1 MTVENKIEAPSLASS
16 AMLTE
21 LNISVWTGRKKD
33 RRESREC
40 AKFNDAEL
48 GVVSVNKMLL
58 GDCDKLKA
66 INELRGKIRN
76 HIHYPMTMPWSD
88 SGLRLLP
95 TASYFDYTQLMGEA
109 ITEFYK
115 LVDEFI
121 DDYDFAVT
129 RARVKLGD
137 LFSYRDYP
145 TAEQI
150 RGKFDVRVNYMPLPD
165 AGDFRVDV
173 GNEARDTLQQEY
185 ANFYSDQLETAMGDV
200 WKRMH
205 TALANM
211 SDKLTDSNGKKQV
224 FRDSLV
230 SNALSMVDLLT
241 TCNVTGDSQM
251 EAMRLRLDSTLRGVT
266 PEGLRDDEFLRAET
280 KSKVDDIIKALPSLD
295 M

>member
-1 MTVENKIEAPSLASS
+1 MDNIQAPSLASS

-33 RRESREC
+33 RRESKEV
-40 AKFNDAEL
+40 ANQNYADL

-95 TASYFDYTQLMGEA
+95 TAVYFDYNQQMGEA
-109 ITEFYK
+109 INAFDA

-121 DDYDFAVT
+121 DDYDFAVS
-129 RARVKLGD
+129 RAQAKLGN
-137 LFSYRDYP
+137 LFVRDDYP
-145 TAEQI
+145 TSEQI
-150 RGKFDVRVNYMPLPD
+150 RNKFGVSVNYTPLPD
-165 AGDFRVDV
+165 AGDFRVDI
-173 GNEARDTLQQEY
+173 GNEASTQLKAEY
-185 ANFYSDQLETAMGDV
+185 DKFYSDQLSRAMGDV

-205 TALANM
+205 TALSNM

-224 FRDSLV
+224 FRDTLV
-230 SNALSMVDLLT
+230 SNALSMVDLLS

-251 EAMRLRLDSTLRGVT
+251 EAMRQRLESTLRGVT

-280 KSKVDDIIKALPSLD
+280 KSKVDDILKSLPTLD
-295 M
+295 I

>member
-1 MTVENKIEAPSLASS
+1 MDNIQAPSLASS

-33 RRESREC
+33 RRESKTV
-40 AKFNDAEL
+40 ADQNYADN

-66 INELRGKIRN
+66 INEIRGKIRN

-95 TASYFDYTQLMGEA
+95 TSVYFDYNQQMSESINAFDT
-109 ITEFYK
+109 

-121 DDYDFAVT
+121 DDYDFAVS
-129 RARVKLGD
+129 RAQAKLGN
-137 LFSYRDYP
+137 LFVRDDYP
-145 TAEQI
+145 TSEQI
-150 RGKFDVRVNYMPLPD
+150 RDKFNVRVNYTPLPD
-165 AGDFRVDV
+165 AGDFRVDI
-173 GNEARDTLQQEY
+173 GNEASTQLKEEY
-185 ANFYSDQLETAMGDV
+185 DKFYSDQLSKAMGDV

-224 FRDSLV
+224 FRDTLV

-251 EAMRLRLDSTLRGVT
+251 EAMRQRLESTLRGVT

-280 KSKVDDIIKALPSLD
+280 KSKVDDILKSLPSLD

>member
-1 MTVENKIEAPSLASS
+1 MDNIQAPSLASS

-33 RRESREC
+33 RRESKTV
-40 AKFNDAEL
+40 ADQNYADN

-66 INELRGKIRN
+66 INEIRGKIRN

-95 TASYFDYTQLMGEA
+95 TSVYFDYNQQMSESINAFDT
-109 ITEFYK
+109 

-121 DDYDFAVT
+121 DDYDFAVS
-129 RARVKLGD
+129 RAQAKLGN
-137 LFSYRDYP
+137 LFVRDDYP
-145 TAEQI
+145 TSEQI
-150 RGKFDVRVNYMPLPD
+150 RDKFNVRVNYTPLPD
-165 AGDFRVDV
+165 AGDFRVDI
-173 GNEARDTLQQEY
+173 GNEASTQLKEEY
-185 ANFYSDQLETAMGDV
+185 DKFYSDQLSKAMGDV

-224 FRDSLV
+224 FRDTLV

-251 EAMRLRLDSTLRGVT
+251 EAMRQRLESTLRGVT
-266 PEGLRDDEFLRAET
+266 PEGVRDDEFLRAET
-280 KSKVDDIIKALPSLD
+280 KSKVDDILKSLPSLD

>member
-1 MTVENKIEAPSLASS
+1 MTNNIEAPSLASS

-33 RRESREC
+33 KRESKEC
-40 AKFNDAEL
+40 AKFNDADI

-58 GDCDKLKA
+58 GDCDELKA
-66 INELRGKIRN
+66 LNELRGKIRN

-95 TASYFDYTQLMGEA
+95 TAVYFDYNNQMSEA
-109 ITEFYK
+109 IALFFQLRDKFVEN
-115 LVDEFI
+115 
-121 DDYDFAVT
+121 YDFAVT
-129 RARVKLGD
+129 RARAKLGD
-137 LFSYRDYP
+137 LFMRSDYP
-145 TAEQI
+145 TSEEI
-150 RGKFDVRVNYMPLPD
+150 RSKFDVRVNYTPLPD

-173 GNEARDTLQQEY
+173 GNEASVQLKADY
-185 ANFYSDQLETAMGDV
+185 DKFYGDQLSKAMGDV

-205 TALANM
+205 TALTNM
-211 SDKLTDSNGKKQV
+211 SSKLTDSNGKKQV
-224 FRDSLV
+224 FRDTLV
-230 SNALSMVDLLT
+230 SNAISMVDLLS

-251 EAMRLRLDSTLRGVT
+251 EAMRLKLDGALRGIT

-280 KSKVDDIIKALPSLD
+280 KDKVDDILKSLPSLD

>member
-1 MTVENKIEAPSLASS
+1 MDNIQAPSLASS

-33 RRESREC
+33 RRESKTV
-40 AKFNDAEL
+40 ADQNYADN

-95 TASYFDYTQLMGEA
+95 TAVYFDYNQQMGEA
-109 ITEFYK
+109 INAFDA

-121 DDYDFAVT
+121 DDYDFAVS
-129 RARVKLGD
+129 RAQAKLGN
-137 LFSYRDYP
+137 LFVRDDYP
-145 TAEQI
+145 TSEQI
-150 RGKFDVRVNYMPLPD
+150 RNKFGVSVNYTPLPD
-165 AGDFRVDV
+165 AGDFRVDI
-173 GNEARDTLQQEY
+173 GNEASEQLKSEY
-185 ANFYSDQLETAMGDV
+185 DKFYSDQLSKAMGDV

-205 TALANM
+205 TALTNM
-211 SDKLTDSNGKKQV
+211 SEKLTDSNGKKQV
-224 FRDSLV
+224 FRDTLV
-230 SNALSMVDLLT
+230 SNALSMVDLLS

-251 EAMRLRLDSTLRGVT
+251 EAMRQRLESTLRGVT

-280 KSKVDDIIKALPSLD
+280 KSKVDDILKSLPSLD
-295 M
+295 I

>member
-1 MTVENKIEAPSLASS
+1 MENKIEVPSLASS

-33 RRESREC
+33 KRESKEV
-40 AKFNDAEL
+40 ANQNYADN

-95 TASYFDYTQLMGEA
+95 TASYFDYHEQMTNA
-109 ITEFYK
+109 INAFQS

-129 RARVKLGD
+129 RAQAKLGN
-137 LFSYRDYP
+137 LFVRDDYP
-145 TAEQI
+145 TSEQI
-150 RGKFDVRVNYMPLPD
+150 RNKFGVSVNYTPLPD

-173 GNEARDTLQQEY
+173 GNEASVQLKADY
-185 ANFYSDQLETAMGDV
+185 DKFYGEQLSKAMGDV

-205 TALANM
+205 TALSNM
-211 SDKLTDSNGKKQV
+211 SAKLTDSNGKKQV
-224 FRDSLV
+224 FRDTLV
-230 SNALSMVDLLT
+230 SNALSMVDLLS

-251 EAMRLRLDSTLRGVT
+251 EAMRLKLDGALRGIT

-280 KSKVDDIIKALPSLD
+280 KSKVDDILKSLPTLD

>member
-1 MTVENKIEAPSLASS
+1 MTMDNIQVPSLATS
-16 AMLTE
+16 AMLVE

-33 RRESREC
+33 KRESKTV
-40 AKFNDAEL
+40 ANQNYADN

-76 HIHYPMTMPWSD
+76 HIHYAMTMPWSD
-88 SGLRLLP
+88 AGTVRLLP
-95 TASYFDYTQLMGEA
+95 TMAHSDYHEQMTNA
-109 ITEFYK
+109 INAFQA
-115 LVDEFI
+115 LVTEFI
-121 DDYDFAVT
+121 DDYDFAVS
-129 RARVKLGD
+129 RAQAKLGN
-137 LFSYRDYP
+137 LFVRDDYP

-150 RGKFDVRVNYMPLPD
+150 RSKFGINLNYMPLPD
-165 AGDFRVDV
+165 SGDFRVDI
-173 GNEARDTLQQEY
+173 GNEAMAQIKSDYDE
-185 ANFYSDQLETAMGDV
+185 FYGNQLSKAMGDV

-224 FRDSLV
+224 FRDTLV
-230 SNALSMVDLLT
+230 SNALSMVDLLS

-251 EAMRLRLDSTLRGVT
+251 EAMRQRLESTLRGVT

-280 KSKVDDIIKALPSLD
+280 KGKVDAILKTLPSLD

>member
-1 MTVENKIEAPSLASS
+1 MTNNIEAPSLASS

-33 RRESREC
+33 KRESQEC
-40 AKFNDAEL
+40 AKFNDADI

-58 GDCDKLKA
+58 GDCDELKA
-66 INELRGKIRN
+66 LNELRGKIRN

-95 TASYFDYTQLMGEA
+95 TAVYFDYNNQMSEA
-109 ITEFYK
+109 IALFFQLRDKFVEN
-115 LVDEFI
+115 
-121 DDYDFAVT
+121 YDFAVT
-129 RARVKLGD
+129 RARAKLGD
-137 LFSYRDYP
+137 LFMRSDYP
-145 TAEQI
+145 TSEEI
-150 RGKFDVRVNYMPLPD
+150 RSKFDVRVNYTPLPD

-173 GNEARDTLQQEY
+173 GNEASVQLKADY
-185 ANFYSDQLETAMGDV
+185 DKFYGDQLSKAMGDV

-205 TALANM
+205 TALTNM
-211 SDKLTDSNGKKQV
+211 SSKLTDSNGKKQV
-224 FRDSLV
+224 FRDTLV
-230 SNALSMVDLLT
+230 SNALSMVDLLS

-251 EAMRLRLDSTLRGVT
+251 EAMRLKLDGALRGIT

-280 KSKVDDIIKALPSLD
+280 KDKVDDILKSLPSLD

>member
-1 MTVENKIEAPSLASS
+1 MDNIQAPSLASS

-21 LNISVWTGRKKD
+21 LSISVWTGRKKD
-33 RRESREC
+33 RRESKEV
-40 AKFNDAEL
+40 ATQNYADQGL
-48 GVVSVNKMLL
+48 VSVNKMLMA
-58 GDCDKLKA
+58 DCDKLKA

-95 TASYFDYTQLMGEA
+95 TSVYFDYNQQMSEA
-109 ITEFYK
+109 INAFDT

-121 DDYDFAVT
+121 DDYDFAVS
-129 RARVKLGD
+129 RAQAKLGN
-137 LFSYRDYP
+137 LFVRDDYP
-145 TAEQI
+145 TSEQI
-150 RGKFDVRVNYMPLPD
+150 RSKFGVSVNYTPLPD
-165 AGDFRVDV
+165 AGDFRVDI
-173 GNEARDTLQQEY
+173 GNEASVQLKAEY
-185 ANFYSDQLETAMGDV
+185 DKFYSDQLSKAMGDV

-205 TALANM
+205 TALSNM

-224 FRDSLV
+224 FRDTLV

-251 EAMRLRLDSTLRGVT
+251 EAMRLKLDGALRGIT

-280 KSKVDDIIKALPSLD
+280 KDKVDDILKSLPSLD

>member
-1 MTVENKIEAPSLASS
+1 MDNIQAPSLASS

-33 RRESREC
+33 RRESKEV
-40 AKFNDAEL
+40 ANQNYADL

-95 TASYFDYTQLMGEA
+95 TAVYFDYNQQMGEA
-109 ITEFYK
+109 INAFDA

-121 DDYDFAVT
+121 DDYDFAVS
-129 RARVKLGD
+129 RAQAKLGN
-137 LFSYRDYP
+137 LFVRDDYP
-145 TAEQI
+145 TSEQI
-150 RGKFDVRVNYMPLPD
+150 RNKFGVSVNYTPLPD
-165 AGDFRVDV
+165 AGDFRVDI
-173 GNEARDTLQQEY
+173 GNEASTQLKAEY
-185 ANFYSDQLETAMGDV
+185 DKFYSDQLSKAMGDV

-205 TALANM
+205 TALSNM

-224 FRDSLV
+224 FRDTLV
-230 SNALSMVDLLT
+230 SNALSMVDLLS

-251 EAMRLRLDSTLRGVT
+251 EAMRQRLESTLRGVT

-280 KSKVDDIIKALPSLD
+280 KSKVDDILKSLPTLD
-295 M
+295 I

>member
-1 MTVENKIEAPSLASS
+1 MDNIQAPSLASS

-33 RRESREC
+33 RRESKTV
-40 AKFNDAEL
+40 ADQNYADN

-95 TASYFDYTQLMGEA
+95 TSVYFDYNQQMSEA
-109 ITEFYK
+109 INAFDT

-121 DDYDFAVT
+121 DDYDFAVS
-129 RARVKLGD
+129 RAQAKLGN
-137 LFSYRDYP
+137 LFVRDDYP
-145 TAEQI
+145 TSEQI
-150 RGKFDVRVNYMPLPD
+150 RSKFGVSVNYTPLPD
-165 AGDFRVDV
+165 AGDFRVDI
-173 GNEARDTLQQEY
+173 GNEASTQLKAEY
-185 ANFYSDQLETAMGDV
+185 DKFYSDQLSKAMGDV

-224 FRDSLV
+224 FRDTLV

-251 EAMRLRLDSTLRGVT
+251 EAMRQRLESTLRGVT

-280 KSKVDDIIKALPSLD
+280 KSKVDDILKSLPSLD
-295 M
+295 I

>member
-1 MTVENKIEAPSLASS
+1 MDNIQAPSLASS

-33 RRESREC
+33 RRESKEV
-40 AKFNDAEL
+40 ANQNYADL

-66 INELRGKIRN
+66 INEIRGKIRN

-95 TASYFDYTQLMGEA
+95 TAVYFDYNQQMSEA
-109 ITEFYK
+109 VQEFDT

-121 DDYDFAVT
+121 DDYDFAVS
-129 RARVKLGD
+129 RAQAKLGN
-137 LFSYRDYP
+137 LFVRDDYP
-145 TAEQI
+145 TSEQI
-150 RGKFDVRVNYMPLPD
+150 RNKFGVSVNYTPLPD
-165 AGDFRVDV
+165 AGDFRVDI
-173 GNEARDTLQQEY
+173 GNEASTQLKAEY
-185 ANFYSDQLETAMGDV
+185 DKFYSDQLSKAMGDV

-205 TALANM
+205 TALSNM

-224 FRDSLV
+224 FRDTLV

-251 EAMRLRLDSTLRGVT
+251 EAMRQRLESTLRGVT

-280 KSKVDDIIKALPSLD
+280 KSKVDDILKSLPTLD

>member
-1 MTVENKIEAPSLASS
+1 MDNIQAPSLASS

-21 LNISVWTGRKKD
+21 LSISVWTGRKKD
-33 RRESREC
+33 KRESKTV
-40 AKFNDAEL
+40 ANQNYADN

-66 INELRGKIRN
+66 INEIRGKIRN

-88 SGLRLLP
+88 RGLRLLP
-95 TASYFDYTQLMGEA
+95 TSVYFDYNQQMSEA
-109 ITEFYK
+109 VQAFDT

-121 DDYDFAVT
+121 DDYDFAVS
-129 RARVKLGD
+129 RAQAKLGN
-137 LFSYRDYP
+137 LFVRDDYP
-145 TAEQI
+145 TSEQI
-150 RGKFDVRVNYMPLPD
+150 RSKFGVSVNYTPLPD
-165 AGDFRVDV
+165 AGDFRVDI
-173 GNEARDTLQQEY
+173 GNEASVQLKAEY
-185 ANFYSDQLETAMGDV
+185 DKFYSDQLSKAMGDV

-205 TALANM
+205 TALSNM

-224 FRDSLV
+224 FRDTLV

-251 EAMRLRLDSTLRGVT
+251 EAMRQRLESTLRGVT

-280 KSKVDDIIKALPSLD
+280 KSKVDDILKSLPTLD
-295 M
+295 I

>member
-1 MTVENKIEAPSLASS
+1 MTNNIEVPSLASS

-33 RRESREC
+33 RRESKTV
-40 AKFNDAEL
+40 ADQNYADN

-95 TASYFDYTQLMGEA
+95 TASYFDYHDQMTNA
-109 ITEFYK
+109 INAFQS

-121 DDYDFAVT
+121 DDYDFAVS
-129 RARVKLGD
+129 RAQAKLGN
-137 LFSYRDYP
+137 LFVRDDYP
-145 TAEQI
+145 TSEQI
-150 RGKFDVRVNYMPLPD
+150 RNKFGVSVNYTPLPD

-173 GNEARDTLQQEY
+173 GNEVSAQLKKDYDE
-185 ANFYSDQLETAMGDV
+185 FYGNQLSKAMGDV

-205 TALANM
+205 TALSNM

-224 FRDSLV
+224 FRDTLI

-251 EAMRLRLDSTLRGVT
+251 EAMRQRLESTLRGVT
-266 PEGLRDDEFLRAET
+266 PEGLRDDKYLRAET
-280 KSKVDDIIKALPSLD
+280 KGKVDDILKSLPSLD

>member
-1 MTVENKIEAPSLASS
+1 MTNNIEVPSLASS

-33 RRESREC
+33 KRESKTV
-40 AKFNDAEL
+40 ANQNYADN

-95 TASYFDYTQLMGEA
+95 TAVYFDYHQQMTNA
-109 ITEFYK
+109 IDAFQS

-121 DDYDFAVT
+121 DDYDFAVS
-129 RARVKLGD
+129 RAQAKLGN
-137 LFSYRDYP
+137 LFVHDDYP

-150 RGKFDVRVNYMPLPD
+150 RSKFDVRVNYTPLPD

-173 GNEARDTLQQEY
+173 GNEASVQLKADY
-185 ANFYSDQLETAMGDV
+185 DKFYSDQLSNAMGDV

-205 TALANM
+205 TALSNM
-211 SDKLTDSNGKKQV
+211 SAKLTDSNGKKQV
-224 FRDSLV
+224 FRDTLV
-230 SNALSMVDLLT
+230 SNALSMVDLLS

-251 EAMRLRLDSTLRGVT
+251 EAMRLKLDGALRGIT

-280 KSKVDDIIKALPSLD
+280 KDKVDDILKSLPSLD

>member
-1 MTVENKIEAPSLASS
+1 MDNIQAPSLASS

-33 RRESREC
+33 RRESKEV
-40 AKFNDAEL
+40 ANQNYADL

-95 TASYFDYTQLMGEA
+95 TSVYFDYNQQMGEA
-109 ITEFYK
+109 INAFDA

-121 DDYDFAVT
+121 DDYDFAVS
-129 RARVKLGD
+129 RAQAKLGN
-137 LFSYRDYP
+137 LFVRDDYP
-145 TAEQI
+145 TSEQI
-150 RGKFDVRVNYMPLPD
+150 RSKFGVSVNYTPLPD
-165 AGDFRVDV
+165 AGDFRVDI
-173 GNEARDTLQQEY
+173 GNEASTQLKAEY
-185 ANFYSDQLETAMGDV
+185 DKFYSDQLSKAMGDV

-205 TALANM
+205 TALTNM

-224 FRDSLV
+224 FRDTLV

-251 EAMRLRLDSTLRGVT
+251 EAMRQRLESTLRGVT

-280 KSKVDDIIKALPSLD
+280 KSKVDDILKSLPSLD
-295 M
+295 I

>member
-1 MTVENKIEAPSLASS
+1 MDNIQAPSLASS

-33 RRESREC
+33 RRESKEV
-40 AKFNDAEL
+40 ANQNYADL

-95 TASYFDYTQLMGEA
+95 TSVYFDYNQQMSEA
-109 ITEFYK
+109 INAFDT

-121 DDYDFAVT
+121 DDYDFAVS
-129 RARVKLGD
+129 RAQAKLGN
-137 LFSYRDYP
+137 LFVRDDYP
-145 TAEQI
+145 TSEQI
-150 RGKFDVRVNYMPLPD
+150 RDKFNVRVNYTPLPD
-165 AGDFRVDV
+165 AGDFRVDI
-173 GNEARDTLQQEY
+173 GNEASTQLKEEY
-185 ANFYSDQLETAMGDV
+185 DKFYSDQLSKAMGDV

-224 FRDSLV
+224 FRDTLV
-230 SNALSMVDLLT
+230 SNALSMVDLLG

-251 EAMRLRLDSTLRGVT
+251 EAMRQRLESTLRGVT

-280 KSKVDDIIKALPSLD
+280 KSKVDDILKSLPSLD
-295 M
+295 I

>member
-1 MTVENKIEAPSLASS
+1 MTNNIEVPSLASS

-33 RRESREC
+33 KRESKEC
-40 AKFNDAEL
+40 AKFNDADV

-95 TASYFDYTQLMGEA
+95 TAVYFDYHQQMTNA
-109 ITEFYK
+109 IDAFQS

-129 RARVKLGD
+129 RARAKLGD
-137 LFSYRDYP
+137 LFMYSDYP

-150 RGKFDVRVNYMPLPD
+150 RSKFDVRVNYTPLPD

-173 GNEARDTLQQEY
+173 GNEASVQLKADY
-185 ANFYSDQLETAMGDV
+185 DKFYGDQLSKAMGDV

-205 TALANM
+205 TALTNM
-211 SDKLTDSNGKKQV
+211 SSKLTDSNGKKQV
-224 FRDSLV
+224 FRDTLV

-251 EAMRLRLDSTLRGVT
+251 EAMRLKLDSTLRGVT

-280 KSKVDDIIKALPSLD
+280 KSKVDDILKSLPSLD

>member
-1 MTVENKIEAPSLASS
+1 MTNNIEAPSLASS

-33 RRESREC
+33 KRESKEC
-40 AKFNDAEL
+40 AKFNDADI

-58 GDCDKLKA
+58 GDCDELKA
-66 INELRGKIRN
+66 LNELRGKIRN

-95 TASYFDYTQLMGEA
+95 TAVYFDYNNQMSEA
-109 ITEFYK
+109 IALFFQLRDKFVEN
-115 LVDEFI
+115 
-121 DDYDFAVT
+121 YDFAVT
-129 RARVKLGD
+129 RARAKLGD
-137 LFSYRDYP
+137 LFMRSDYP
-145 TAEQI
+145 TSEEI
-150 RGKFDVRVNYMPLPD
+150 RSKFDVRVNYTPLPD

-173 GNEARDTLQQEY
+173 GNEASVQLKADY
-185 ANFYSDQLETAMGDV
+185 DKFYGDQLSKAMGEV

-205 TALANM
+205 TALTNM
-211 SDKLTDSNGKKQV
+211 SSKLTDSNGKKQV
-224 FRDSLV
+224 FRDTLV
-230 SNALSMVDLLT
+230 SNALSMVDLLS

-251 EAMRLRLDSTLRGVT
+251 EAMRLKLDGALRGIT

-280 KSKVDDIIKALPSLD
+280 KDKVDDILKSLPSLD